1 MKKPYAKTMKTTAM
15 TVALLAI
22 STQIALPQ
30 AGVFP
35 NDKPP
40 APGPL
45 NTIPVPLPTNLS
57 EFVADIQAAK
67 VLGKAFFWDQ
77 QAGSDNLACASCH
90 FQAGADGRV
99 KNVIDPQLRATD
111 AARQGIWYKTASNKN
126 LTVGPPP
133 GGGPNYTLKLLDF
146 PFHQLTD
153 INERNSPVVFDTP
166 NVVSSTGVFRADF
179 GNINVITTKSDLKHQ
194 QLKLE
199 ACSAALSST
208 FSVGGINTRQVE
220 PRNTP
225 TVINAIFNFRN
236 FWDGR
241 ANNFF
246 NGRNPFG
253 YRDPTAGIDP
263 ANSVLVED
271 ASGHLV
277 AYPVN
282 LADSS
287 LASQAVGPP
296 GSDLEMSCRGRVF
309 EQIGKKL
316 LQLQP
321 LASQDVDT
329 TDSLLGVYSA
339 KGKQSA
345 GSTGLSTTYAALIQK
360 AFQPKFW
367 NSKNQSVDGYTQMQ
381 KNFSLY
387 WGVSI
392 MLYES
397 TLVSDQS
404 PFDSFA
410 GQNISGMTAQQQHG
424 FQVFQG
430 NGGCIFCHKG
440 PEFTGAA
447 TSLKLNAA
455 LGGLVEHM
463 IMGDGNPALYDSGFY
478 NIGVRSPS
486 DDIGTGATDPW
497 GNPLSFVRQVKSALL
512 ADPTLGCNAFGCGN
526 PILNIGPDRVNLFP
540 DSFQVAPGIPVT
552 GTVRDAVD
560 GNFKVPSLRNIELT
574 GPYFHNGG
582 QATLEQVVAFYNRG
596 GDGAGTDA
604 ANTTGF
610 GPNATN
616 RAPAILPLHLSAGD
630 QADLVA
636 FLKALTDERVRW
648 EQAPFDHPSL
658 SVPNGHPTNELIVK
672 ANGKTIYAQDDL
684 LVLPAVGAAGRTKK
698 QGPLV
703 PFSAGL
709 K

>member
-1 MKKPYAKTMKTTAM
+1 MKKPYAKTMKTTAT
-15 TVALLAI
+15 TVVVLAI
-22 STQIALPQ
+22 SAQIALAQ
-30 AGVFP
+30 VGVFP

-40 APGPL
+40 APGAL
-45 NTIPVPLPTNLS
+45 NTVPVPLPTNLS

-77 QAGSDNLACASCH
+77 QAGSDGLACASCH

-99 KNVIDPQLRATD
+99 KNVIDPQLRAVD
-111 AARQGIWYKTASNKN
+111 PARQGIWYKTASNKN
-126 LTVGPPP
+126 LRVGPPP

-153 INERNSPVVFDTP
+153 INDRNSAVVFDTP

-179 GNINVITTKSDLKHQ
+179 NHINVINAKSDLKHQ
-194 QLKLE
+194 KLKVE
-199 ACSAALSST
+199 ACNAALSST

-225 TVINAIFNFRN
+225 TVINSIFNFRN

-246 NGRNPFG
+246 NGRDPFG
-253 YRDPTAGIDP
+253 YRDATAGVDP

-271 ASGHLV
+271 AYGHLV
-277 AYPVN
+277 PYPVN
-282 LADSS
+282 MADAS

-296 GSDLEMSCRGRVF
+296 GSNLEMSCNGRVF
-309 EQIGKKL
+309 EEIGKKL

-321 LASQDVDT
+321 LATQEVDS
-329 TDSLLGVYSA
+329 TDSLLGPLSP
-339 KGKQSA
+339 KGKSG
-345 GSTGLSTTYAALIQK
+345 GSGNTGLNTTYAAMIQK

-397 TLVSDQS
+397 MLVSDQS
-404 PFDSFA
+404 PFDAFA
-410 GQNISGMTAQQQHG
+410 GQNIGGMTAQQQHG

-478 NIGVRSPS
+478 NIGVRSPN

-497 GNPLSFVRQVKSALL
+497 GNPLSFVRQVKNALL
-512 ADPTLGCNAFGCGN
+512 ANPTLGCNGFGCGN

-540 DSFQVAPGIPVT
+540 DSFQVDPGIPVT

-560 GNFKVPSLRNIELT
+560 GNFKVPSLRNVELT

-596 GDGAGTDA
+596 GDGAGSDA
-604 ANTTGF
+604 ANTTGSGLMRRTGLRRF
-610 GPNATN
+610 SLCISR
-616 RAPAILPLHLSAGD
+616 RAI
-630 QADLVA
+630 
-636 FLKALTDERVRW
+636 R
-648 EQAPFDHPSL
+648 
-658 SVPNGHPTNELIVK
+658 PTWS
-672 ANGKTIYAQDDL
+672 
-684 LVLPAVGAAGRTKK
+684 R
-698 QGPLV
+698 
-703 PFSAGL
+703 S
-709 K
+709 